1 MAHKKIFTALLRR
14 KRLGKTDYKKRLALL
29 KSQSLRL
36 VVRRSNKHMLVQL
49 VEYADSGDKVI
60 KTVNTKQLAEYGWDK
75 NTGNISA
82 AYLIGLLIGVQ
93 EKGKEAILD
102 IGLQSPITGSRIF
115 AVLKGAVDGGLKI
128 NCSDK
133 VFPSEERIMGKHMN
147 AEAVFEKTKKKIM
160 G

>member
-49 VEYADSGDKVI
+49 VEYADSGDKVL
-60 KTVNTKQLAEYGWDK
+60 KTVSTRQLAEYGWDK

-82 AYLIGLLIGVQ
+82 AYLAGLLIGVQ

-133 VFPSEERIMGKHMN
+133 VFPSEERIKGKHMN